1 MLRNTLS
8 AIVLLIVFCLP
19 AVSMSQE
26 IPSGKWWHNPK
37 IIKELN
43 LSKKE
48 VRNLDK
54 LYADSR
60 RKLIKLKS
68 AVESEQFELD
78 NLLSSKT
85 MNDAEVRKQFERLE
99 KARKKLADERFKFV
113 VGVREIIGSDRFQQL
128 KRSYKKWQ

>member
-19 AVSMSQE
+19 AIAMSQQM
-26 IPSGKWWHNPK
+26 PSGKWWHNPK

-48 VRNLDK
+48 VRKLDK

-85 MNDAEVRKQFERLE
+85 MDDAEVRKQFERLE

-113 VGVREIIGSDRFQQL
+113 VGVRGIIGSDRFQQL
-128 KRSYKKWQ
+128 KTSYKKWK

>member
-1 MLRNTLS
+1 MLRNTLR
-8 AIVLLIVFCLP
+8 ATALFIVFCLP
-19 AVSMSQE
+19 AVAMSQQM
-26 IPSGKWWHNPK
+26 PSGKWWHNPK

-43 LSKKE
+43 LTKKE

-54 LYADSR
+54 LYANSR

-85 MNDAEVRKQFERLE
+85 MDDAEVRKQFERLE

-113 VGVREIIGSDRFQQL
+113 VGVRGIIGSDRFQQL
-128 KRSYKKWQ
+128 KTSYKKWK

>member
-1 MLRNTLS
+1 LR
-8 AIVLLIVFCLP
+8 AIVVLIVFCLP
-19 AVSMSQE
+19 AVAMSQDM
-26 IPSGKWWHNPK
+26 PAGKWWHNPK

-43 LSKKE
+43 LTKKE
-48 VRNLDK
+48 VGQLDQ

-78 NLLSSKT
+78 NLLSKKT

-99 KARKKLADERFKFV
+99 KARKNLADEMFKFV

-128 KRSYKKWQ
+128 KTSFKKWQ